1 VIDAVASPVAFRR
14 PSAVAAF
21 AASRSYAADRLA
33 LVATAGAVAL
43 LPLAVP
49 TGPANLAPIDAFV
62 VLAIGVCLF
71 WAGTE
76 RHRWRF
82 PYVLPVG
89 LMLIGGALGAL
100 IGPVPGK
107 GIIALGQDLLLLL
120 WCWAVVNISHSP
132 RNLKILLATWAYS
145 AIGWAILAFIGL
157 ATHSQVLT
165 GEIERQGT
173 RLQLTL
179 ADPSYT
185 ANYFFISM
193 MIMWATRRPT
203 HRAARL
209 TAYAML
215 LAAIAATGSNSGM
228 VAVVVGTAVATV
240 LGIYRRFGIVHAV
253 TALAFLALGASVATL
268 TLSLSGIQE
277 RAHDSRYSFIRQ
289 GLGRSPDSAG
299 QREMILQES
308 VQLYKEGSLL
318 GEGPVSTKPR
328 IAHDMGPLVKEAHD
342 DYFAALIERGPIG
355 FAGILLLVAAL
366 AGRGLALSRRR
377 LAGGFAA
384 VVTRPN
390 AVVGAVMGTLI
401 ASTVYELLHVR
412 HVWALFAFVAALY
425 MWGREGRSA

>member
-1 VIDAVASPVAFRR
+1 MIDAVATTVAFRR
-14 PSAVAAF
+14 PPQRAAF
-21 AASRSYAADRLA
+21 AAGFGYTAVGLA
-33 LVATAGAVAL
+33 LGATAVAVAL

-49 TGPANLAPIDAFV
+49 RGPANLAPIDAFV
-62 VLAIGVCLF
+62 VLAIGACLF

-76 RHRWRF
+76 GHRWRF
-82 PYVLPVG
+82 PYVLPVS
-89 LMLIGGALGAL
+89 LMLVGGTVGAL

-107 GIIALGQDLLLLL
+107 GLIALSQDLLLLL

-132 RNLKILLATWAYS
+132 RNLKILLTTWAYS
-145 AIGWAILAFIGL
+145 AIGWAILAMIGL

-193 MIMWATRRPT
+193 MIMWATRRPA
-203 HRAARL
+203 HRAVRWS
-209 TAYAML
+209 AYAL
-215 LAAIAATGSNSGM
+215 LLSAIAATGSNSGI

-253 TALAFLALGASVATL
+253 TALAFLVLGVSVSTL
-268 TLSLSGIQE
+268 TVSLGSIQA

-289 GLGRSPDSAG
+289 GVGRSPDSAG
-299 QREMILQES
+299 QRETILQES
-308 VQLYKEGSLL
+308 IQLYKEGSPL

-342 DYFAALIERGPIG
+342 DYFAALIERGPLG
-355 FAGILLLVAAL
+355 LAGVLLLVAVL
-366 AGRGLALSRRR
+366 ARRGLVFSSKR
-377 LAGGFAA
+377 LAEGFAA
-384 VVTRPN
+384 VVTKPN
-390 AVVGAVMGTLI
+390 AVVGAVAGTLI

-412 HVWALFAFVAALY
+412 HVWALFAIAAALY
-425 MWGREGRSA
+425 VWGREAGPA

>member
-1 VIDAVASPVAFRR
+1 MIDAVAATPAFRR
-14 PSAVAAF
+14 PPARAAF
-21 AASRSYAADRLA
+21 GVTRTYTAEGLA
-33 LVATAGAVAL
+33 LRATAVAVAL

-49 TGPANLAPIDAFV
+49 QGPANLAPIDGFV
-62 VLAIGVCLF
+62 VLAIGACCF

-76 RHRWRF
+76 GHRWRF
-82 PYVLPVG
+82 PYMLPVS
-89 LMLIGGALGAL
+89 LLLIGGALGAL
-100 IGPVPGK
+100 IGPVPNK
-107 GIIALGQDLLLLL
+107 GFIALLQDILLLF
-120 WCWAVVNISHSP
+120 WCWAVVNISRSP
-132 RNLKILLATWAYS
+132 RNLHVLLAAWAYS
-145 AIGWAILAFIGL
+145 AIGWAVVAFVGV

-203 HRAARL
+203 RRSVRWAA
-209 TAYAML
+209 YVL
-215 LAAIAATGSNSGM
+215 LLSAIATTGSNSGI
-228 VAVVVGTAVATV
+228 VAVTVGTSVAIV
-240 LGIYRRFGIVHAV
+240 LGIYRRFGMLHAV
-253 TALAFLALGASVATL
+253 TALAFLALGASAATL
-268 TLSLSGIQE
+268 TVSLGNIQE
-277 RAHDSRYSFIRQ
+277 RAHDSKWAFIRQ
-289 GLGRSPDSAG
+289 GIGRSPDSAG

-308 VQLYKEGSLL
+308 IQLYKDGSPL

-366 AGRGLALSRRR
+366 FRCGLGVVKTR
-377 LAGGFAA
+377 LARGFAA
-384 VVTRPN
+384 VVTKPN
-390 AVVGAVMGTLI
+390 AVVGAVAGTLV

-412 HVWALFAFVAALY
+412 HVWALFALVASLY
-425 MWGREGRSA
+425 MWGREAS